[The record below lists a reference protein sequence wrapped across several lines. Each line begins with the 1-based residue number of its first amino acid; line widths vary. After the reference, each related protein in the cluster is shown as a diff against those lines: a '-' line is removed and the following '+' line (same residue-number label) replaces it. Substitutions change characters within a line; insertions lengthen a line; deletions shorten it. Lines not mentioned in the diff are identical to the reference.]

1 LYVSCDA
8 AVWMNVSLQR
18 VKRHL
23 TQVRLKVL

>member
-1 LYVSCDA
+1 VTCDI

-18 VKRHL
+18 VKRHS